1 MLTHHPSL
9 KTNRFLSI
17 CDHIYHLVTFFI
29 QISNR
34 KQKHKKKMQSSIKH
48 VNLYFQHR
56 FFKKPREF
64 KFKKQM
70 SGFFFKCKYNT
81 YTWMQIKKEN
91 KFFISYKI
99 P

>member
-34 KQKHKKKMQSSIKH
+34 KQKHKKKMQSSIIH

-56 FFKKPREF
+56 FVKKPREF

-70 SGFFFKCKYNT
+70 SGFFKNVNIIHIHGCRLR
-81 YTWMQIKKEN
+81 KKIR
-91 KFFISYKI
+91 FS
-99 P
+99 